1 MKISP
6 IGQYYTANN
15 KQLPYSKKQNNPI
28 FQRNYNIDK
37 FSKQLASGVAAATGI
52 MAGVSIANASLK
64 LDGKRLDEFLRE
76 NEWSPVRI
84 PKIYYA
90 SPEQAKR
97 IREILISND
106 KATEIPVLYLGLRD
120 GRLFND
126 LEKHDLSAVPDILL
140 GIEEEG
146 NKIFKFGHYD
156 DFLKVIYRFL
166 YVYAEDLKN
175 DEFTA
180 KLQEVLDYVK
190 EKRNLAY
197 EDVSERIRESDGDT
211 ERILMTKQYQKNLA
225 DKNIKADIVK
235 NTFENTQVLSSSD
248 IFVADKN
255 AQNYK
260 MGPWIFEKFLDEQY
274 HLDYRNNNPPIWG
287 ADKKEA
293 QIIRKIFIDNGN
305 PDGLLDLYSR
315 ENNKAESVL
324 SHNLEEFNISAL
336 PDLAEC
342 LDNKSLDSERKYIY
356 SNMILWDIYN
366 FIFKHTYTLEN
377 DDFTKELEKYVNIMQ
392 GNIENYLKEN
402 PNEKCSIPKFL
413 EDEIYKSRYKYQI
426 YEQPQN
432 KIKEIKSDFVK
443 SVYGTPYKKLEK
455 ADYTNIDN
463 VLKLLKSYEV
473 SDSKGEILNF
483 ESNIINSIADIIP
496 SDVDTNKYDEMINL
510 LKTLPKIDYN
520 CVDEYGISVMEKVM
534 NAENA
539 KLLDVIKDKGI
550 KYLPELD
557 YAYKNINDKDFLKT
571 IDEMN
576 FDVNEL
582 RDAIRD
588 RNVKRLT
595 DMEPQLKNSPIIFNN
610 RSILNKIKDSLRY
623 TFIWTASSAFER
635 FFEETYPSLYKKCK
649 NH

>member
-6 IGQYYTANN
+6 IGQYYTANK
-15 KQLPYSKKQNNPI
+15 KQLPYSKKQNTPI

-52 MAGVSIANASLK
+52 MAGVSCVDASLK
-64 LDGKRLDEFLRE
+64 LDEKRFDEFLRE

-211 ERILMTKQYQKNLA
+211 ERILMTKQYQKIPA

-235 NTFENTQVLSSSD
+235 NTFENTQILSSSN

-260 MGPWIFEKFLDEQY
+260 MGPWIFEKFLDACGN
-274 HLDYRNNNPPIWG
+274 HLHGGCGDDQSGQSDQRAEKMCFFQNPVDHRGKDHEDKICENRQCQRACRGENTEFRCTGNRRGDGSRPRNQRRGERHQREIRETLLHRLMTPLH
-287 ADKKEA
+287 EA
-293 QIIRKIFIDNGN
+293 AF
-305 PDGLLDLYSR
+305 PDRG
-315 ENNKAESVL
+315 
-324 SHNLEEFNISAL
+324 
-336 PDLAEC
+336 
-342 LDNKSLDSERKYIY
+342 
-356 SNMILWDIYN
+356 
-366 FIFKHTYTLEN
+366 
-377 DDFTKELEKYVNIMQ
+377 
-392 GNIENYLKEN
+392 
-402 PNEKCSIPKFL
+402 
-413 EDEIYKSRYKYQI
+413 
-426 YEQPQN
+426 
-432 KIKEIKSDFVK
+432 
-443 SVYGTPYKKLEK
+443 
-455 ADYTNIDN
+455 
-463 VLKLLKSYEV
+463 
-473 SDSKGEILNF
+473 
-483 ESNIINSIADIIP
+483 P
-496 SDVDTNKYDEMINL
+496 SDQKDDKPSCDPERIELHTEDPAEH
-510 LKTLPKIDYN
+510 DFAGRRE
-520 CVDEYGISVMEKVM
+520 EYQNQQRRTG
-534 NAENA
+534 
-539 KLLDVIKDKGI
+539 GF
-550 KYLPELD
+550 P
-557 YAYKNINDKDFLKT
+557 
-571 IDEMN
+571 
-576 FDVNEL
+576 
-582 RDAIRD
+582 
-588 RNVKRLT
+588 
-595 DMEPQLKNSPIIFNN
+595 
-610 RSILNKIKDSLRY
+610 
-623 TFIWTASSAFER
+623 
-635 FFEETYPSLYKKCK
+635 
-649 NH
+649 